1 MIGFAL
7 ANGFLSTSRTKKV
20 EKSGKVPGI
29 RSITN
34 CNFID
39 AKHARLISLQ
49 VSCYQLDYIFI
60 VLFDD
65 DTMANVHQLPKKN
78 MKQVGLMRCDAS
90 VRASSSSASLT
101 FMSLSFRMN
110 YFGIHSRITLCGK
123 SVAIHPQNHSEMM
136 TTTDV
141 QSVCLAML
149 KGTFTLL
156 ENITSQQSM
165 STCSLLYGKTNLHI
179 FHDYKHTILF
189 FQLSTKQVVV
199 KGYYFPY
206 NSSNYK
212 LLCRFQYSCITLFVS
227 ACVVFLRR
235 RKSRH

>member
-1 MIGFAL
+1 MIRFAL

-20 EKSGKVPGI
+20 EKSRKVPGI

-60 VLFDD
+60 VLFDA
-65 DTMANVHQLPKKN
+65 DTMVNVHQLPKKN

-136 TTTDV
+136 TTTFSRSAMTLPWHWRQGLSHCWKTLLLSKAWARVLYFTARLIYTSSMITKV
-141 QSVCLAML
+141 QSS
-149 KGTFTLL
+149 F
-156 ENITSQQSM
+156 
-165 STCSLLYGKTNLHI
+165 
-179 FHDYKHTILF
+179 
-189 FQLSTKQVVV
+189 
-199 KGYYFPY
+199 
-206 NSSNYK
+206 
-212 LLCRFQYSCITLFVS
+212 
-227 ACVVFLRR
+227 
-235 RKSRH
+235 